1 MPDHEPVYL
10 SLGLRTRV
18 LSDQEEKATMNQKML
33 EMDNQLAALTTAGRA
48 LCDVMLDAS
57 QGSAH
62 LVTHLDEAHSMW
74 IP

>member
-1 MPDHEPVYL
+1 MPGRAPVYL

-48 LCDVMLDAS
+48 LCDVMLGVS
-57 QGSAH
+57 
-62 LVTHLDEAHSMW
+62 
-74 IP
+74 